1 MRTSGRAERSLVS
14 ALLLLLA
21 AGCLDHE
28 LAPDDSEVSGSPA
41 AVFIAQ
47 QGDFA
52 DYEDWTAFEIEV
64 SAEHG
69 SAKGVVTE
77 YLSKMPEPDSD
88 AFPIGT
94 MIAKTIETEEGLA
107 PEIHAMVKRGGT
119 FNQRG
124 ALGWEFFELQKNS
137 KGTPVI
143 IWRGT
148 QPPSG
153 ERYKNLLNPD
163 ANTMEADCN
172 GCHADSANDAVLSDV
187 LSLSA
192 LP

>member
-1 MRTSGRAERSLVS
+1 MRTSGRAASC
-14 ALLLLLA
+14 LLLA
-21 AGCLDHE
+21 LLATGCLDHE
-28 LAPDDSEVSGSPA
+28 LPPDEREVAGNPA

-52 DYEDWTAFEIEV
+52 DFEEWTAFEIEK
-64 SAEHG
+64 SAQHG
-69 SAKGVVTE
+69 AAKGVVTE
-77 YLSKMPEPDSD
+77 YLSEMPAPDSE
-88 AFPIGT
+88 AFPVGT
-94 MIAKTIETEEGLA
+94 MIAKTVETDAGVA

-124 ALGWEFFELQKNS
+124 AVGWEYFELQKNS

-148 QPPSG
+148 QPPNG
-153 ERYKNLLNPD
+153 ERYKDLLNPD
-163 ANTMEADCN
+163 ANMMEADCN
-172 GCHADSANDAVLSDV
+172 DCHADSPNDAVLSDV
-187 LSLSA
+187 LRLSA